1 LFEAV
6 HRETQGKEENW
17 GTELQD
23 AIRGKKAFGRQ
34 IRWVKVKDQVIEPIF
49 FSSGAHE
56 YNSPRPLMMECKAMS
71 ARTTHYATPS
81 ATTGATPSATQFAT
95 KFPKAVIFDAYGTLF
110 DVHSVVA
117 AAEQMFPGHGDALS
131 QLWRLKQIEYTQL
144 RTLSDP
150 AGARYRPF
158 WDITLDALRY
168 AARRLNLPLTGAC
181 EKRLMDEYAC
191 LSAYP
196 DVLPLLRRL
205 RTLHEGRKDGTRI
218 GLAIL
223 SNGNPQMLDIAVK
236 SAGMSGLFDHVLSVD
251 AVRAYKPAAAAYA
264 LGTAAFGAAARDMVF
279 VSSNGWDAAG
289 AAWFGYTTFWINRQ
303 RLPAEELGV
312 APHGT
317 GSGMADLAAFIETAA
332 PAERSRPR
340 PSPGA

>member
-1 LFEAV
+1 MS
-6 HRETQGKEENW
+6 TQ
-17 GTELQD
+17 
-23 AIRGKKAFGRQ
+23 
-34 IRWVKVKDQVIEPIF
+34 
-49 FSSGAHE
+49 SSA
-56 YNSPRPLMMECKAMS
+56 
-71 ARTTHYATPS
+71 
-81 ATTGATPSATQFAT
+81 

-117 AAEQMFPGHGDALS
+117 AAEQMFPGQGDALS

-158 WDITLDALRY
+158 WDVTLDALRY
-168 AARRLNLPLTGAC
+168 AARRLGLALTGAG

-191 LSAYP
+191 LSAFP
-196 DVLPLLRRL
+196 DVLPMLRRL
-205 RTLHEGRKDGTRI
+205 REPRDDGSRA

-264 LGTAAFGAAARDMVF
+264 LGTEAFRATPDEIVF

-289 AAWFGYTTFWINRQ
+289 AGWFGYTTFWINRQ

-317 GSGMADLAAFIETAA
+317 GGGMADLAAFLDTAA
-332 PAERSRPR
+332 PSVRTPPR
-340 PSPGA
+340 PSA

>member
-1 LFEAV
+1 
-6 HRETQGKEENW
+6 
-17 GTELQD
+17 
-23 AIRGKKAFGRQ
+23 
-34 IRWVKVKDQVIEPIF
+34 
-49 FSSGAHE
+49 
-56 YNSPRPLMMECKAMS
+56 M
-71 ARTTHYATPS
+71 S
-81 ATTGATPSATQFAT
+81 ATTTIHH
-95 KFPKAVIFDAYGTLF
+95 PKAVIFDAYGTLF

-117 AAEQMFPGHGDALS
+117 AAEQMFPAHGEALS

-158 WDITLDALRY
+158 WEITLDALRY
-168 AARRLNLPLTGAC
+168 AARRLNLPLTGAG

-191 LSAYP
+191 LSAFP
-196 DVLPLLRRL
+196 DVLPVLRRL
-205 RTLHEGRKDGTRI
+205 REPREDGTRL

-236 SAGMSGLFDHVLSVD
+236 SAGMNGLFDHVLSVD
-251 AVRAYKPAAAAYA
+251 AVRAYKPSAAAYA
-264 LGTAAFGAAARDMVF
+264 LGTTAFDATPREIVF

-289 AAWFGYTTFWINRQ
+289 AGWFGYTTFWINRQ

-312 APHGT
+312 APQGT
-317 GSGMADLAAFIETAA
+317 GSGMAELAAFIASPLETAA
-332 PAERSRPR
+332 TAERSRPR

>member
-1 LFEAV
+1 
-6 HRETQGKEENW
+6 
-17 GTELQD
+17 
-23 AIRGKKAFGRQ
+23 
-34 IRWVKVKDQVIEPIF
+34 
-49 FSSGAHE
+49 
-56 YNSPRPLMMECKAMS
+56 M
-71 ARTTHYATPS
+71 S
-81 ATTGATPSATQFAT
+81 ATTTLSTT
-95 KFPKAVIFDAYGTLF
+95 RFPKAVIFDAYGTLF

-117 AAEQMFPGHGDALS
+117 AAEQMFPGQGEALS

-168 AARRLNLPLTGAC
+168 AARRLNLSLTGAG

-191 LSAYP
+191 LSAFP
-196 DVLPLLRRL
+196 DVLPALRRL
-205 RTLHEGRKDGTRI
+205 RQMHEGREDGTRM

-251 AVRAYKPAAAAYA
+251 AVRAYKPAAAAYS
-264 LGTAAFGAAARDMVF
+264 LGTDAFDAAPRDIVF

-289 AAWFGYTTFWINRQ
+289 AGWFGYTTFWINRQ

-317 GSGMADLAAFIETAA
+317 GGGMAELAAFLETAA
-332 PAERSRPR
+332 PERQSRPR